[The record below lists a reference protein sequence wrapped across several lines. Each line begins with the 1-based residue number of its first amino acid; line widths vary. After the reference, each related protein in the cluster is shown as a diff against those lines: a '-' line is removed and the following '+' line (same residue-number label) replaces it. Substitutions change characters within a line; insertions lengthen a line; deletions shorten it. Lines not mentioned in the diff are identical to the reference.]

1 VRFYRSYSPLVHYLN
16 PPVIYYEAT
25 TELWFNPFH
34 TLHLIK
40 NLKSDEMI
48 FVNTEIGGSKLDYEF
63 FVDYDDSFS
72 NWNENRV
79 IGEVGDMPVGHNK
92 TIKMLWEV
100 GYAQVAE
107 QEATHCSYDMSK
119 CYHAMNVPSI
129 SNISSH
135 QGYTN
140 GGQNLTIY
148 GHGFSDS
155 NITVEVDG
163 EACSIS
169 QH

>member
-1 VRFYRSYSPLVHYLN
+1 
-16 PPVIYYEAT
+16 
-25 TELWFNPFH
+25 
-34 TLHLIK
+34 
-40 NLKSDEMI
+40 LKSDEMI